1 MRTRSPKLYSAV
13 QNMKLI
19 RAPLAQGLQILIDK
33 IGRMLQNLCL
43 NINPDKCVYIYCLGT
58 VKAYFFEIP

>member
-1 MRTRSPKLYSAV
+1 
-13 QNMKLI
+13 MKLI